1 MADNRTT
8 DNAKETDDP
17 LARRLADHHAR
28 HFAPG
33 FADRVMARVREDAL
47 ANAPVPGGINL
58 IAVTMAVMFRRM
70 AVPAVALCFLLA
82 AYNVTVS
89 QTSAY
94 GPPDDLIDAI
104 FALVPTGADAALSL

>member
-8 DNAKETDDP
+8 DDAKGMDDP

-33 FADRVMARVREDAL
+33 FGDRVMARVREEAVAD
-47 ANAPVPGGINL
+47 APVPGGISL
-58 IAVTMAVMFRRM
+58 LAATMAVMFRRM
-70 AVPAVALCFLLA
+70 AVPAVAACFLLA

-94 GPPDDLIDAI
+94 GPPDGLIDAI
-104 FALVPTGADAALSL
+104 FALVPIGADAALSL

>member
-8 DNAKETDDP
+8 DDAKGMDDP

-33 FADRVMARVREDAL
+33 FADRVMARVREDAV
-47 ANAPVPGGINL
+47 ADAPVPGGTVL
-58 IAVTMAVMFRRM
+58 FAATMALMFRRL
-70 AVPAVALCFLLA
+70 AVPAVAACLMLA

-89 QTSAY
+89 RNSTY

-104 FALVPTGADAALSL
+104 FALVPTGADTALIL